1 MALLD
6 LLTLA
11 VLAYVGVRLVDA
23 ARQSVSQR
31 SHVWLVVS
39 GLRLHHFLLAVPVLI
54 AVIATAVALFQVP
67 GLAFGW
73 WTAIGGQGNPVFGTA
88 RPSAVGPLDAVIPVV
103 FGVLLVLGLP
113 LLVEGEEWV
122 FRRGAELRGRGANL
136 RRAVLFGLVHAVVG
150 VPLAAALALSVGGV
164 YLTWRY
170 LRVWQAT
177 ASPRLALLESTRAH
191 LAYNLVI
198 VGLVLV
204 ALAFA

>member
-1 MALLD
+1 MD
-6 LLTLA
+6 T
-11 VLAYVGVRLVDA
+11 
-23 ARQSVSQR
+23 
-31 SHVWLVVS
+31 
-39 GLRLHHFLLAVPVLI
+39 
-54 AVIATAVALFQVP
+54 
-67 GLAFGW
+67 
-73 WTAIGGQGNPVFGTA
+73 
-88 RPSAVGPLDAVIPVV
+88 VIPVV

-122 FRRGAELRGRGANL
+122 FRRGAEHRSRAANL
-136 RRAVLFGLVHAVVG
+136 RRAVLFGLVHAIVG
-150 VPLAAALALSVGGV
+150 VPLAAALALSVGGI

-204 ALAFA
+204 ALVFA